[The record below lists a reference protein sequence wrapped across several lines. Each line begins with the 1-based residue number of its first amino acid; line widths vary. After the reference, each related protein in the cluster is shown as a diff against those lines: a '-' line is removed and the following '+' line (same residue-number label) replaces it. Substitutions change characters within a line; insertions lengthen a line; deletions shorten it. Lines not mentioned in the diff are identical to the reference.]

1 MVMKLD
7 QLVNGA
13 INVGFGAAAVAVEG
27 GKKVLDDLN
36 TKGEQVRKDAGA
48 PDIARSVSDMFE
60 QAGGTISDL
69 TERLGMQGET
79 AAQRVLDELI
89 LARVRVMTASER
101 TAFLAHV
108 RDIVDSVEDNV
119 TSVPVE
125 SVEPDNAK
133 DTEEAEVA
141 AQMADSTTD
150 YNKLD
155 PLGDEAA
162 VVDEVDAA
170 VSGARKKP
178 RAVDM
183 VPEEPDAMAPDEE
196 YQLTPAGRRER
207 IGQIVRLVKKYRVW
221 DNLTPVRLRRLLE
234 ELGPMF
240 VKMGQ
245 ILANRS
251 EILPQR
257 FCDELR
263 RLRSDVEPVPYEVVL
278 RCLEEEYGLRLGEM
292 FDAIDPNPLGSASL
306 AQVHRARLVTGE
318 DVAVKVQRP
327 CAQQVMAQDIDIIRS
342 VVRIVSKFVNTD
354 QFVDLHGVVEELW
367 TSFREE
373 TNFLAEAKNLNDFY
387 EFHKSVHGVTCPK
400 SYLDLC
406 TEHVVVMDYVDG
418 ISIADPERLVAEG
431 YDLEKIGSA
440 IVEDYSTQVLD
451 DGFFHADPHAGN
463 IILKDGIVYFID
475 LGMVGRMSS
484 HDRGIVKDM
493 IFAVAEGDVPK
504 LKDSLMR
511 FAVTRGDSA
520 ELDHSAFLSDLDFIV
535 ADFAGLDLKDLDIG
549 EFLTSLLNLARK
561 NDVELPSVVTM
572 FARGMV
578 TLEGLL
584 TEYMPNVNMIQI
596 IQTHIKNEK
605 SIYARM
611 REMGRDFA
619 ASSYRAAKGSLEA
632 AEYLGLAS
640 RMLTRGQLKVNT
652 QIMSSDKA
660 LRQLGGIIDRM
671 SMAIVI
677 AGLFIGSSVVYY
689 ARIEPVVF
697 GIPVIG
703 FMGYVSALVLA
714 LMLGRDIWL
723 NSHGGKRTISRDQR
737 LRPSPHSSYRKQ

>member
-1 MVMKLD
+1 
-7 QLVNGA
+7 
-13 INVGFGAAAVAVEG
+13 
-27 GKKVLDDLN
+27 
-36 TKGEQVRKDAGA
+36 
-48 PDIARSVSDMFE
+48 
-60 QAGGTISDL
+60 
-69 TERLGMQGET
+69 
-79 AAQRVLDELI
+79 
-89 LARVRVMTASER
+89 
-101 TAFLAHV
+101 
-108 RDIVDSVEDNV
+108 
-119 TSVPVE
+119 
-125 SVEPDNAK
+125 
-133 DTEEAEVA
+133 
-141 AQMADSTTD
+141 MADSTTD
-150 YNKLD
+150 SQQSNPLD
-155 PLGDEAA
+155 DETS
-162 VVDEVDAA
+162 VIDEVEAD
-170 VSGARKKP
+170 VSATRKQP

-183 VPEEPDAMAPDEE
+183 VPDEPEAMAPDEE

-207 IGQIVRLVKKYRVW
+207 IGQIIRLVKKYRVW
-221 DNLTPVRLRRLLE
+221 DNLTPVKLRRLLE

-278 RCLEEEYGLRLGEM
+278 RCLEEEYGQRLGEM

-327 CAQQVMAQDIDIIRS
+327 GAQQVMAQDIDIIRS
-342 VVRIVSKFVNTD
+342 VVRIVSKFVKTD

-367 TSFREE
+367 QSFREE
-373 TNFLAEAKNLNDFY
+373 TNFLSEARNLNDFY
-387 EFHKSVHGVTCPK
+387 EFHKTTRGISCPK
-400 SYLDLC
+400 SYLELC
-406 TEHVVVMDYVDG
+406 TEHVVVMDYIDG
-418 ISIADPERLVAEG
+418 ISIGEPKLLEAAG
-431 YDLEKIGSA
+431 YDLEQVGGK
-440 IVEDYSTQVLD
+440 IVEDYATQVLD

-463 IILKDGIVYFID
+463 IILKDGVVYFID
-475 LGMVGRMSS
+475 LGMVGRMSN

-493 IFAVAEGDVPK
+493 IFSVAEGDVPK

-535 ADFAGLDLKDLDIG
+535 ADFAGLNLKDLDIG
-549 EFLTSLLNLARK
+549 EFLTSLVNLARK

-572 FARGMV
+572 FARGLV

-584 TEYMPNVNMIQI
+584 TEYMPEVNMIDI
-596 IQTHIKNEK
+596 ISAHIKNEK
-605 SIYARM
+605 STFQRM
-611 REMGRDFA
+611 QDMSRDLVE
-619 ASSYRAAKGSLEA
+619 SSYRAAKGSLEA

-652 QIMSSDKA
+652 QIMGSEKVM
-660 LRQLGGIIDRM
+660 RHLGGIVDRM
-671 SMAIVI
+671 SMSIVI

-697 GIPVIG
+697 GIPIIG
-703 FMGYVSALVLA
+703 LLGYVSALALA
-714 LMLGRDIWL
+714 LMLGREIWL
-723 NSHGGKRTISRDQR
+723 NSHGKR
-737 LRPSPHSSYRKQ
+737 K

>member
-1 MVMKLD
+1 
-7 QLVNGA
+7 
-13 INVGFGAAAVAVEG
+13 
-27 GKKVLDDLN
+27 
-36 TKGEQVRKDAGA
+36 
-48 PDIARSVSDMFE
+48 
-60 QAGGTISDL
+60 
-69 TERLGMQGET
+69 
-79 AAQRVLDELI
+79 
-89 LARVRVMTASER
+89 
-101 TAFLAHV
+101 
-108 RDIVDSVEDNV
+108 
-119 TSVPVE
+119 
-125 SVEPDNAK
+125 
-133 DTEEAEVA
+133 
-141 AQMADSTTD
+141 MADSTTD
-150 YNKLD
+150 YNNLD

-278 RCLEEEYGLRLGEM
+278 SCLEEEYGLRLGEM

-327 CAQQVMAQDIDIIRS
+327 GAQQVMAQDIDIIRS

-387 EFHKSVHGVTCPK
+387 E
-400 SYLDLC
+400 L
-406 TEHVVVMDYVDG
+406 VMDYVDG

-431 YDLEKIGSA
+431 YDLEKIGAA

-605 SIYARM
+605 STYARV
-611 REMGRDFA
+611 RDMGRDLA

-703 FMGYVSALVLA
+703 FLGYVSALVLA
-714 LMLGRDIWL
+714 LMLGRNIWL
-723 NSHGGKRTISRDQR
+723 NSHGGK
-737 LRPSPHSSYRKQ
+737 H